1 MYLTK
6 PTPEQCQQV
15 VQTLK
20 ERNGQKHS
28 IYLYY
33 SCVESC
39 CILLQSLNYIGSGTP
54 LVMGTANKT
63 QSASLSSA
71 VYCRLIQHS
80 KSFKSDSV
88 PLNTK
93 EVQMLCEA
101 IMSNTHTVLQD
112 LSIVI
117 DNCINNESAKHLG
130 QLLQRNTSL
139 QILSLY
145 SCRNLGDEGVHQI
158 CTALK
163 HNHTLLSLNLS
174 LNTFTN
180 CGVHHLAHML
190 KKNKSLQTLTLLH
203 LPCVLIHQDAV
214 IELFEAMTENST
226 LDKLVLTGTD
236 DNKHT
241 YTTFHKHEKIK
252 NRVTFTCN

>member
-39 CILLQSLNYIGSGTP
+39 CILLQSLNYIEVEHLLLWDSKQDTKCI
-54 LVMGTANKT
+54 TE
-63 QSASLSSA
+63 LSS
-71 VYCRLIQHS
+71 VLQTNTTLKKLQIRFCS
-80 KSFKSDSV
+80 
-88 PLNTK
+88 LNTK